1 MGEYNHNTEL
11 QRKTCG
17 WHIKTVSKGQSEKG
31 RQLNLLTSGGKVSTG
46 TLQSGR
52 ERDSKVHNTFSH
64 QRNAMKGTS
73 NRAAVMK
80 RTCERLP
87 WWSSGWDSSL
97 PTKGARV
104 RSLVGEL
111 RSFMPCS
118 ATKKK
123 KKNERY
129 ELLARMWSNTTLRPC
144 CQENERKQTTWGN
157 WGALPSKDKQVRLCG
172 PESPVGRKDAC
183 IPQGRTLTAVPA
195 DPRLETSHVSANR
208 WVDWLVNSRKDRKHS
223 N

>member
-31 RQLNLLTSGGKVSTG
+31 RQLNLLISGGKVSTG
-46 TLQSGR
+46 NLQSGL
-52 ERDSKVHNTFSH
+52 ERYSNVHNTFSH
-64 QRNAMKGTS
+64 QRNAMKSTS

-80 RTCERLP
+80 RMRERLP

-97 PTKGARV
+97 PTKWARV

-111 RSFMPCS
+111 RSFMLCS

-123 KKNERY
+123 KMSDMKCWQECG
-129 ELLARMWSNTTLRPC
+129 ATRPSG
-144 CQENERKQTTWGN
+144 R
-157 WGALPSKDKQVRLCG
+157 V
-172 PESPVGRKDAC
+172 VGRMRGNRPLGETEGPYLLKMNKCDSVAQNLQSEKGC
-183 IPQGRTLTAVPA
+183 LYPPRTYT
-195 DPRLETSHVSANR
+195 DCSARRPKIGNKSC
-208 WVDWLVNSRKDRKHS
+208 VC
-223 N
+223 

>member
-97 PTKGARV
+97 PTKGAWV

-123 KKNERY
+123 KKWAIWNADKNVEQHDPQA
-129 ELLARMWSNTTLRPC
+129 LLSGEWEETDHLGKLR
-144 CQENERKQTTWGN
+144 G
-157 WGALPSKDKQVRLCG
+157 
-172 PESPVGRKDAC
+172 
-183 IPQGRTLTAVPA
+183 LTF
-195 DPRLETSHVSANR
+195 
-208 WVDWLVNSRKDRKHS
+208 
-223 N
+223 